1 MNIQEIIQQKLQQ
14 NKAEVEKSDAFI
26 EVKIDEYDV
35 IKLRSIIKKYGEPK
49 VRCYDFDSKMN
60 LVINVI
66 RTLVAK
72 DQREVSPILL
82 DKLIDALGHPTYFS
96 RKENVLVDAKPI
108 QLEKFNELLKLL
120 AVELEVTSC
129 GYLSKE
135 DVERAYKKAED
146 KALSDYES
154 YETLKE
160 VHNV

>member
-1 MNIQEIIQQKLQQ
+1 VNIEEIIQQKLQQ
-14 NKAEVEKSDAFI
+14 NRAEVEKSKVFV

-35 IKLRSIIKKYGEPK
+35 VKLRSIIKKYGEPS
-49 VRCYDFDSKMN
+49 VRCYDYDSKMN

-66 RTLVAK
+66 RTLAFRE
-72 DQREVSPILL
+72 QREVSPILL
-82 DKLIDALGHPTYFS
+82 DKLIDSLGSTAYFS